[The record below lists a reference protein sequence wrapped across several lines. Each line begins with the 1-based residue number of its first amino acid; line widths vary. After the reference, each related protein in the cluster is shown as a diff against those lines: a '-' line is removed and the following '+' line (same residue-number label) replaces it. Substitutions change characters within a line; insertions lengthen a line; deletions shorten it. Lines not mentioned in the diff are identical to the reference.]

1 MLVRPLT
8 PSSKCPGPRYQIPT
22 LHILSAPP
30 AHPQRPLGGSVAPNL
45 AARRHFPRPGE
56 RREDAKVLGIL
67 DAPGTRRP
75 PPPAQ
80 PRGSRAAQPARCGL
94 AAGSH
99 PSPHKALR
107 GKRLG
112 FTFFF
117 FFLTSKIGAKYWV
130 QNIRTDLFACAQRRK
145 IREARGLVLPE
156 NLSTA
161 SPSPLYPLPSLPA
174 SYKHPSR
181 TSSPRASPG
190 SPNTEGRDLGLLCR
204 TGSGPKARI
213 AYAQLARLGSLT
225 QPSFGVRFG
234 ERLPRRMPPSPDS
247 EP

>member
-1 MLVRPLT
+1 MPWSQVPDPYPPHPLRPSCT
-8 PSSKCPGPRYQIPT
+8 PS
-22 LHILSAPP
+22 L
-30 AHPQRPLGGSVAPNL
+30 PLGGSVAPNL

-99 PSPHKALR
+99 PSLHKALR

-112 FTFFF
+112 FAFFF
-117 FFLTSKIGAKYWV
+117 FFTSKIGAKYWV
-130 QNIRTDLFACAQRRK
+130 QNIRTNLFACAQRGK
-145 IREARGLVLPE
+145 IREARGLVLPK

-161 SPSPLYPLPSLPA
+161 SPSPLYPLPPLLA
-174 SYKHPSR
+174 FYKHPSR

-190 SPNTEGRDLGLLCR
+190 SQPQEDVPWGCCVRRDLAPKL
-204 TGSGPKARI
+204 GSHMYSWPGSDPGRSLHSGCVSGTTPA
-213 AYAQLARLGSLT
+213 ANAPVARL
-225 QPSFGVRFG
+225 
-234 ERLPRRMPPSPDS
+234 
-247 EP
+247 